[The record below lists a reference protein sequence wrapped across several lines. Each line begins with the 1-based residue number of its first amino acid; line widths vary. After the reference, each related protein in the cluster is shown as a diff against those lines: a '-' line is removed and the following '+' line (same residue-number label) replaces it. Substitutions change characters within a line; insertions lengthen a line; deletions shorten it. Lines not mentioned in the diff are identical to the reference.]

1 MMKKK
6 KEEVLK
12 GRDDVKSILLVRAEA
27 EVKLKELVEL
37 IEESENKNKENE
49 DKKKK
54 ESNKFD
60 FNSAFE
66 TYQEI
71 VKSELKH
78 PLIEKAFNLL
88 SKKKEEIIE
97 EELKKAGKG
106 KEKEVALKLLEDI
119 RFNHWKVSD
128 ELLTKL
134 DGLVE

>member
-1 MMKKK
+1 M
-6 KEEVLK
+6 
-12 GRDDVKSILLVRAEA
+12 
-27 EVKLKELVEL
+27 
-37 IEESENKNKENE
+37 
-49 DKKKK
+49 
-54 ESNKFD
+54 
-60 FNSAFE
+60 
-66 TYQEI
+66 
-71 VKSELKH
+71 KH
-78 PLIEKAFNLL
+78 PLIEKAFDLL